1 MPVAC
6 GLCLLC
12 IWPCCYT
19 ASSAIIA
26 YAVAGPVINY
36 RAVNI
41 SIMDNRGVHMYYS
54 RIIAETISLPSA
66 PGKTGTEVAI
76 TIVDAAIKA
85 NMRPPVT
92 LVVYINAAI
101 IAPIAWGP

>member
-12 IWPCCYT
+12 IWPCCYA

-41 SIMDNRGVHMYYS
+41 SIMDHRGVHMYYS
-54 RIIAETISLPSA
+54 SIVAETASLPSA
-66 PGKTGTEVAI
+66 ACKTGTEVAVA
-76 TIVDAAIKA
+76 IVYTAIKA
-85 NMRPPVT
+85 NMRTPVT
-92 LVVYINAAI
+92 LVKYVNAAI
-101 IAPIAWGP
+101 IAPITRSP